1 MQGIDMFKMYNKE
14 RLGYETLVTDKGF
27 ATFEIEAD
35 AGEVYIVDIYVLPEH
50 RKSGE
55 ASKMS
60 EAICLFAKKSHGCN
74 SLRGTVDFTLPTAS
88 DSMAVLLAHGMKF
101 SHIDDSLM
109 VFIKE
114 I

>member
-1 MQGIDMFKMYNKE
+1 MQGIEMFAMYSKE
-14 RLGYETLVTDKGF
+14 RLGYETLITDKGF

-35 AGEVYIVDIYVLPEH
+35 AQEVYIVDIFVLPEF

-60 EAICLFAKKSHGCN
+60 EAICLFAKKTHGCN
-74 SLRGTVDFTLPTAS
+74 TLRGTVDFSLPSAH

-101 SHIDDSLM
+101 SGIDGPLM